1 MEGFISLVAAA
12 LLAAVAALLLKSW
25 KPEYGMLTS
34 IAAAAVFTGWTVLQ
48 LIPVFTSVMDL
59 SARAGIGSDQLRV
72 LLRCLGICCLS
83 EIGAGL
89 CKESG
94 LPAAAAQIELAGKAL
109 ILVSCLPVYEQLLEL
124 ALSLIE

>member
-1 MEGFISLVAAA
+1 
-12 LLAAVAALLLKSW
+12 
-25 KPEYGMLTS
+25 MLTS

-48 LIPVFTSVMDL
+48 MIPVFTSVMDL
-59 SARAGIGSDQLRV
+59 AGRAGIGSDQLRV

-83 EIGAGL
+83 EIGSCL

-94 LPAAAAQIELAGKAL
+94 LSAAAAQIELAGKVL